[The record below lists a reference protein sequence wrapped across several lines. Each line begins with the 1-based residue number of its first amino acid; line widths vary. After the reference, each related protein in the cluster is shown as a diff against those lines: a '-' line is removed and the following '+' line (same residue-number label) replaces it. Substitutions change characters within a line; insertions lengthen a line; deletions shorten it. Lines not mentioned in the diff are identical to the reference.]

1 MVIAAMPIGLAQ
13 SGTTVNGI
21 ITSNTTWTQANSP
34 YSLTGPV
41 AVNIGVTLTIQ
52 AGTTVNLGSY
62 YIQVNGTLVAMGNT
76 ANAIVFNSGTF
87 NFEQSSNSWNGQTQT
102 GCIIEYSVLSC
113 TINIYNASPLISNNQ
128 FTYSEDAYGDSRGIY
143 VNGGSPT
150 ISNNT
155 SNGYIYDVSQNVA
168 GLALISENTI
178 NVSAIY
184 GEGGIGSSNNCDV
197 IDNTLIGCINAVYVE
212 GQATIEGNL
221 LYQNNVGIYFGI
233 YFSLGQ
239 AIIESNTIA
248 NNTVGIQLPSVSS
261 TIIYNNLLNNQLS
274 ISLIDS
280 GTNILQSN
288 DINATYN
295 YWGTTDQQAI
305 NQTIFDFKDNFN
317 LGTVNFVPF
326 LTAPNA
332 QAPSLPTPTPT
343 PSLSPSPSLTAT
355 PIGSSAL
362 SSSPSPTPTIPE
374 FPTWIILPLFAVA
387 ILLSTVII
395 RKKEAHSTKRGDENE
410 TKNRAYTFCSDSN
423 FRFTC
428 CRC

>member
-1 MVIAAMPIGLAQ
+1 
-13 SGTTVNGI
+13 
-21 ITSNTTWTQANSP
+21 
-34 YSLTGPV
+34 
-41 AVNIGVTLTIQ
+41 
-52 AGTTVNLGSY
+52 
-62 YIQVNGTLVAMGNT
+62 
-76 ANAIVFNSGTF
+76 
-87 NFEQSSNSWNGQTQT
+87 
-102 GCIIEYSVLSC
+102 
-113 TINIYNASPLISNNQ
+113 
-128 FTYSEDAYGDSRGIY
+128 
-143 VNGGSPT
+143 
-150 ISNNT
+150 
-155 SNGYIYDVSQNVA
+155 VA

-184 GEGGIGSSNNCDV
+184 GEGGIGCSNNCDV
-197 IDNTLIGCINAVYVE
+197 IDNTLIGCINAIYVE
-212 GQATIEGNL
+212 GQATIEDNL
-221 LYQNNVGIYFGI
+221 LYQNNVGI

-248 NNTVGIQLPSVSS
+248 NNTIGIQLPSVSS

-274 ISLIDS
+274 ISLIDT
-280 GTNILQSN
+280 GTNTLQSN

-343 PSLSPSPSLTAT
+343 PSLSPSPSPTAT

-362 SSSPSPTPTIPE
+362 SSSPSPTITIPE
-374 FPTWIILPLFAVA
+374 FPTWIILPLFVVT

-395 RKKEAHSTKRGDENE
+395 RKKEAHPTKRGDENE
-410 TKNRAYTFCSDSN
+410 TKNRAYTFCFDSN
-423 FRFTC
+423 FRFTS